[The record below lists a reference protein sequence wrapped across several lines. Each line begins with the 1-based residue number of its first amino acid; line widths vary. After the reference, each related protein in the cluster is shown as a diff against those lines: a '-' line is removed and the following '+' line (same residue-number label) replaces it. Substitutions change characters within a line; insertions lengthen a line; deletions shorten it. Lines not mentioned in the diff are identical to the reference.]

1 MEEMNLLMRLIAG
14 DMPRNPLRKDESM
27 KTLKLTATFLV
38 GVTLI
43 FTAAT
48 LSASDPV
55 GVYAIVQRVV
65 FEPNEKAPERIQI
78 WGVFALAD
86 TSRPGDNYTK
96 PQRGYMYYSLPKGKE
111 PVALKEWA
119 DFKAVA
125 GTGQGIAFGTR
136 YSMLGKVHPES
147 EKPGSPEA
155 YSPDSYFANG
165 IGVSK
170 VNPARGYQD
179 NMNDIVSQLKAALK

>member
-1 MEEMNLLMRLIAG
+1 
-14 DMPRNPLRKDESM
+14 M
-27 KTLKLTATFLV
+27 KTLKLTATLLV

-55 GVYAIVQRVV
+55 GVYAIVQKVI
-65 FEPNEKAPERIQI
+65 FEPNDKAPERIQI

-86 TSRPGDNYTK
+86 TSRGGDYYTK
-96 PQRGYMYYSLPKGKE
+96 PLRGYMYYSLPKGRE
-111 PVALKEWA
+111 SVALKEWA

-125 GTGQGIAFGTR
+125 GTGQGVAFGAR
-136 YSMLGKVHPES
+136 YSMLGKVHPDS
-147 EKPGSPEA
+147 EKPGSPETYA
-155 YSPDSYFANG
+155 PDSYFANG
-165 IGVSK
+165 IGVTK

>member
-1 MEEMNLLMRLIAG
+1 
-14 DMPRNPLRKDESM
+14 M
-27 KTLKLTATFLV
+27 KTTKLTATFLV

-65 FEPNEKAPERIQI
+65 FEPNDKAPERIQI

-96 PQRGYMYYSLPKGKE
+96 PQRGYLYFSLPKGRE
-111 PVALKEWA
+111 SVALKEWA

-125 GTGQGIAFGTR
+125 GTGQGVAFGTR
-136 YSMLGKVHPES
+136 YSTKVMVHLES
-147 EKPGSPEA
+147 EKPGSAEA
-155 YSPDSYFANG
+155 YSPDSYYANG
-165 IGVSK
+165 SGVTR
-170 VNPARGYQD
+170 VNPGRGYQY
-179 NMNDIVSQLKAALK
+179 NMDDIIGQLKAALK

>member
-1 MEEMNLLMRLIAG
+1 
-14 DMPRNPLRKDESM
+14 M
-27 KTLKLTATFLV
+27 KTVKLTATLLV

-55 GVYAIVQRVV
+55 GVYAIVQKVV
-65 FEPNEKAPERIQI
+65 FEPNDKAPERIQI

-86 TSRPGDNYTK
+86 TSRPGGNYSK
-96 PQRGYMYYSLPKGKE
+96 PERGYLYFSLPKGRE
-111 PVALKEWA
+111 SVALKEWA

-125 GTGQGIAFGTR
+125 GTGQGVAFGTR
-136 YSMLGKVHPES
+136 YSTKVMVHPES
-147 EKPGSPEA
+147 EKPGSAEA
-155 YSPDSYFANG
+155 YSPDSYYANG

-179 NMNDIVSQLKAALK
+179 NMNDIVGQLKAALK

>member
-1 MEEMNLLMRLIAG
+1 MEETDLSMRLIA
-14 DMPRNPLRKDESM
+14 DKCSADLRKEESM
-27 KTLKLTATFLV
+27 KTLKLTATLLV

-55 GVYAIVQRVV
+55 GVYAIVQKVV
-65 FEPNEKAPERIQI
+65 FEPNDKAPERIQI

-86 TSRPGDNYTK
+86 TVRGGNSYTK
-96 PQRGYMYYSLPKGKE
+96 PQHGYLYYSLPKGKE
-111 PVALKEWA
+111 STALKEWA

-136 YSMLGKVHPES
+136 YAPLGKVRVDS
-147 EKPGSPEA
+147 EKPGSP
-155 YSPDSYFANG
+155 DSYSDTLVNG
-165 IGVSK
+165 IGVTK
-170 VNPARGYQD
+170 VNPAPGYQD
-179 NMNDIVSQLKAALK
+179 NMTDIIAQLKAALKTS

>member
-1 MEEMNLLMRLIAG
+1 
-14 DMPRNPLRKDESM
+14 M
-27 KTLKLTATFLV
+27 KTLKLTATLLV

-43 FTAAT
+43 FTAAI

-55 GVYAIVQRVV
+55 GVYAIVQKVV

-78 WGVFALAD
+78 WGVFAMAD

-96 PQRGYMYYSLPKGKE
+96 PQRGYLYFSLPKGRE
-111 PVALKEWA
+111 SVALKEWA

-125 GTGQGIAFGTR
+125 GTGQGVAFGTR
-136 YSMLGKVHPES
+136 YSTKVNVHPES

-155 YSPDSYFANG
+155 FSPDSYYANG
-165 IGVSK
+165 IGVTK
-170 VNPARGYQD
+170 VNPAPGYQD
-179 NMNDIVSQLKAALK
+179 NMNDIVAQLKAALKTL

>member
-1 MEEMNLLMRLIAG
+1 MKTTRLIAT
-14 DMPRNPLRKDESM
+14 S
-27 KTLKLTATFLV
+27 LV

-43 FTAAT
+43 FTAAA

-55 GVYAIVQRVV
+55 GVYAIVQKVI
-65 FEPNEKAPERIQI
+65 FEPNDKAPERIQI

-86 TSRPGDNYTK
+86 TSRGGNYYTK
-96 PQRGYMYYSLPKGKE
+96 PQHGYMYYSLPKGRE
-111 PVALKEWA
+111 SVALKEWA

-125 GTGQGIAFGTR
+125 GTGQGVAFGTR
-136 YSMLGKVHPES
+136 YSMLGKVHPDS
-147 EKPGSPEA
+147 EKPGTPEA

-165 IGVSK
+165 IGVTK
-170 VNPARGYQD
+170 VNPATGYQD